1 MMRSLWTAASGM
13 IGQQYNID
21 TISNNLSNVNTTGFK
36 KQRAEFEDLLYQ
48 TVLMA
53 GTPATEFTE
62 IPTGI
67 QVGHGV
73 KIAATQKMF
82 EQGSLQS
89 TENKTDI
96 ALEGEGFFKIQ
107 LYDGSYAYTR
117 DGSFKVDSNRQV
129 VTSNGYLLE
138 PPVILPEN
146 FIMNTLAIS
155 QQGKITVNIVGEE
168 DPVEVGQMEIYRFVN
183 PAGLSSM
190 GGNLFKTT
198 PASGD
203 EIPGIPGMEGLG
215 KVHQGFLEMS
225 NVKVVEEMVNMI
237 VAQRAYE
244 VNSKAIQTS
253 DSMLSTAIGLKR

>member
-13 IGQQYNID
+13 VGQQFNID

-53 GTPATEFTE
+53 GTPATEITE
-62 IPTGI
+62 VPTGI

-73 KIAATQKMF
+73 KVSATQKMF
-82 EQGSLQS
+82 EQGSLQN
-89 TENKTDI
+89 TENKLDL
-96 ALEGEGFFKIQ
+96 ALEGEGFFKVL
-107 LYDGSYAYTR
+107 LYDGSIAYSR
-117 DGSFKVDSNRQV
+117 DGSFKLDSNRQV
-129 VTSNGYLLE
+129 VTSQGYLLD
-138 PPVILPEN
+138 PPIVLPDN
-146 FIMNTLAIS
+146 FIMNTLSVS
-155 QQGKITVNIVGEE
+155 QDGRVTVKIVGSD
-168 DPVEVGQMEIYRFVN
+168 DPIDVGQLELARFVN
-183 PAGLSSM
+183 PAGLQSI
-190 GGNLFKTT
+190 GGNLYKTT

-203 EIPGIPGMEGLG
+203 EIAGQPGIDGMA
-215 KVHQGFLEMS
+215 KTHQGFLEMS

-253 DSMLSTAIGLKR
+253 DNMLGTAIALKR